1 MDVVRLGSRMLSRTT
16 PAGLILA
23 GSVLALSMPQVRHR
37 VKATTALA
45 LRGLLSLVEENGAP
59 VMSYADG
66 DHPSGRRECWQEFRD
81 RSKGSARRA
90 AVGAASGMISASDKA
105 KELYE
110 DMTHEIR
117 GIIDEAK
124 SSHGRTVR
132 DRAGFK
138 SDADPDPIPDDYE
151 RPRHDGGL

>member
-1 MDVVRLGSRMLSRTT
+1 MDVLRLGSRMLSRTT

-23 GSVLALSMPQVRHR
+23 GSVLALSMPRVRHR
-37 VKATTALA
+37 VRSTTALA
-45 LRGLLSLVEENGAP
+45 LRGLLSLVEENGVP
-59 VMSYADG
+59 VMAAADG
-66 DHPSGRRECWQEFRD
+66 DHSSSERERRQEFRD
-81 RSKGSARRA
+81 RSKGSARRV

-124 SSHGRTVR
+124 SSRGRSAR
-132 DRAGFK
+132 GRAGFK